1 MNKLNLLLRI
11 LFWIPFCVPALVL
24 AIALLLAILGLN
36 SVIGVFTV
44 FICSLI
50 LLFILALILFPV
62 SILLSH
68 IAVRQGASPDENET
82 IIEIEKLVL
91 SLSVIVVVGLL
102 IISLI

>member
-11 LFWIPFCVPALVL
+11 LFWIPFGIPALVL

-68 IAVRQGASPDENET
+68 IAVRRGASPDENET